1 MANYDSAVRTN
12 YFHVKDEAEFRDL
25 MSRAYGTEDSIELWE
40 RTDLQ
45 GKKEFGFGLYGGIA
59 GVVAASS
66 DAGNEDDYDEDCSYD
81 EFIACLQDCIADD
94 DAIIILEAGHEKLR
108 YVVGAAAIITSKGY
122 ETLDITQLATE
133 KAAEILANPGWN
145 TRCEY

>member
-45 GKKEFGFGLYGGIA
+45 GKKNSVLAFT
-59 GVVAASS
+59 VVSP
-66 DAGNEDDYDEDCSYD
+66 E
-81 EFIACLQDCIADD
+81 
-94 DAIIILEAGHEKLR
+94 
-108 YVVGAAAIITSKGY
+108 
-122 ETLDITQLATE
+122 
-133 KAAEILANPGWN
+133 W
-145 TRCEY
+145 